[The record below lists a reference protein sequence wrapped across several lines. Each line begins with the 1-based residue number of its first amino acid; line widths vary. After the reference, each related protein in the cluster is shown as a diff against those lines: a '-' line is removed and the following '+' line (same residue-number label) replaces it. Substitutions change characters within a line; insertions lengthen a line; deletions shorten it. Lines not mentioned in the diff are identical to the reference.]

1 MSSQTQ
7 INNIEM
13 KGLDEALDYF
23 KSVGGKTKDVV
34 RVALNKTA
42 TRTKP
47 QISKTIRAEIR
58 LAAKYVNDRLDLR
71 RATNK
76 NLIARIA
83 TPSRG
88 LLLSRFST
96 DPLIAGGSDKASW
109 IKPPP
114 VPKQGIRVR
123 VKPGGTIYTFR
134 GDDETVG
141 QPFYMVLQDS
151 RALAIVARRKKPGKK
166 DGMIKV
172 FYGPSL
178 SQAFRTKMDGT
189 IAPAASLRLE
199 VEMTDAVRY
208 LLTKMKVPSEDVI

>member
-71 RATNK
+71 RATNR

-96 DPLIAGGSDKASW
+96 DPLVSGDRVSW
-109 IKPPP
+109 LRPPP
-114 VPKQGIRVR
+114 IPKQGIRVR

-134 GDDETVG
+134 GDGETVG
-141 QPFYMVLQDS
+141 QPFYMVLPHS
-151 RALAIVARRKKPGKK
+151 RALAIVGRRRNLGKK
-166 DGMIKV
+166 DGKIKV

-178 SQAFRTKMDGT
+178 SQAFHTKMDGT